1 VGSVFRNLYMIMKD
15 KLIIVRAIDAHT
27 FQPKVGVKFNGE
39 ILAVFVG
46 DELMDREEMI
56 LSIKEKLDEPHHA
69 EVDRAFKEIFTDSL
83 TINDY
88 QHKAIATAI
97 YGAGYSIVYPTLGIA
112 GEAGEVADK
121 VKKILR
127 DNNGEFTDEKKL
139 EIAKE
144 IGDVCW
150 YIAALCRDLGFS
162 MAEVCQMNLDKL
174 ASRQARNKISGSGD
188 DR

>member
-1 VGSVFRNLYMIMKD
+1 MKN
-15 KLIIVRAIDAHT
+15 KILIVKAVDPNNFTLKI
-27 FQPKVGVKFNGE
+27 GVKFNGE
-39 ILAVFVG
+39 ILNIFEGKDINDKAG
-46 DELMDREEMI
+46 MI
-56 LSIKEKLDEPHHA
+56 LNIKEKLDDEYHS
-69 EVDRAFKEIFTDSL
+69 EVDRAFKELHSNTL
-83 TINDY
+83 TLNSY
-88 QHKAIATAI
+88 QDKAVETAI
-97 YGAGYSIVYPTLGIA
+97 YGAGYAILYPTLGIT

-139 EIAKE
+139 EIAGE

-174 ASRQARNKISGSGD
+174 ASRKERGKINGSGD
-188 DR
+188 NR

>member
-1 VGSVFRNLYMIMKD
+1 MSKKIT
-15 KLIIVRAIDAHT
+15 IVSALDPNT
-27 FQPKVGVKFNGE
+27 FQPKIGVK
-39 ILAVFVG
+39 LPDQQLVVF
-46 DELMDREEMI
+46 DAEQ
-56 LSIKEKLDEPHHA
+56 IKSYDDMVKDVKALVTEDLYD
-69 EVDRAFKEIFTDSL
+69 EVDQSFKEYRYRNF

-88 QHKAIATAI
+88 QDKAIETAI
-97 YGAGYSIVYPTLGIA
+97 YGSGYAIVYPTLGIA
-112 GEAGEVADK
+112 GESGEVADK

-174 ASRQARNKISGSGD
+174 ASRKARNKISGSGD